1 MDPIPVKPSPPQQAP
16 TVEEPTTCREC
27 RRRKVKC
34 DGVMP
39 VCSICRKYR
48 RHCLYDK
55 HSRTRLTRRQ
65 LTLLEERL
73 EKAETVLRRHYTD
86 GQIAEMLEGPKEGL
100 VTQNQQAPAATP
112 ATAPESAPTPALT
125 LGTTPGLG
133 GLPNATPTPGNVD
146 NLLQLPNQTPDS
158 SVYMTGTGNA
168 GTFTTD
174 PLLLA
179 PIGELDAAPGLW
191 TASQDTAF
199 EATLAPADNFE
210 WNEQETSWGTYDPA
224 TWSITNH
231 VDGNPQAIMDGMASL
246 TIGDQKRGYYGAASG
261 SALLRQILS
270 ARPDGEEVDAEVAL
284 HEIESLFQQHS
295 DHSQWF
301 RSQAMLTRVAVEN
314 LIDAFFVFY
323 HPTFPIVHEPT
334 FRAQYAGTLPCA
346 NKGHWNTLANIL
358 AALGSF
364 ASSNVAD
371 ATDLPIFQAAQKSLF
386 SNYLEVGNLTL
397 VQAFSLS
404 SNYMQKR
411 NKPNTGFNY
420 GGLAIRLAIGLG
432 LHKDLEGNSLSPLQ
446 TETRRRIWWCLCV
459 LDVGAT
465 ITYGRPLNWPQA
477 GVETAFPLNIHEK
490 DLTQDSTHCPPEV
503 EGITMYTY
511 IRVQS
516 AYHLSTMTVYNRLIT
531 SPFPSATELITLDDV
546 CIGSWL
552 AQVPYYYLA
561 VPPPDSEFALGM
573 GISEWRYRNLR
584 IVMYRPFLVRWARSS
599 AQNAQQ
605 NLTSS
610 ENLAV
615 FRCLDAAKESITHI
629 QGYWTSRS
637 HSRLAAFYILYF
649 LFHATLIPVH
659 CLRQN
664 PHHALAPD
672 WRAQI
677 QASLSIMGAMAELNP
692 NSSKCRDITL
702 KLCWPHLEEEGART
716 YCDNAPFVPSVGDSE
731 AASIINGYNTW
742 CESMTNAG
750 ISVPYDWADDNDSA
764 LGFF

>member
-1 MDPIPVKPSPPQQAP
+1 MDPNSVKPPPSQTPRSDAPQA
-16 TVEEPTTCREC
+16 EEPTTCREC

-48 RHCLYDK
+48 RHCL
-55 HSRTRLTRRQ
+55 Q

-100 VTQNQQAPAATP
+100 LTQNQAPAATP
-112 ATAPESAPTPALT
+112 ATVPDAAPTPA
-125 LGTTPGLG
+125 LGTTPGLVS
-133 GLPNATPTPGNVD
+133 LPNTTPPGNVD
-146 NLLQLPNQTPDS
+146 NLLQLPTQAQDPGI
-158 SVYMTGTGNA
+158 YMTGTGNA

-179 PIGELDAAPGLW
+179 PIGELDTAPGLW
-191 TASQDTAF
+191 TASQDAAF
-199 EATLAPADNFE
+199 EVTPSPADNFE

-224 TWSITNH
+224 SWSITSH

-314 LIDAFFVFY
+314 LIDAFFVLY

-432 LHKDLEGNSLSPLQ
+432 LHKDLDGNNLSPLQ

-490 DLTQDSTHCPPEV
+490 ELTQDSTQYPPEV

-511 IRVQS
+511 VRVQS

-637 HSRLAAFYILYF
+637 HSRLAAFYIL
-649 LFHATLIPVH
+649 
-659 CLRQN
+659 
-664 PHHALAPD
+664 
-672 WRAQI
+672 
-677 QASLSIMGAMAELNP
+677 
-692 NSSKCRDITL
+692 
-702 KLCWPHLEEEGART
+702 
-716 YCDNAPFVPSVGDSE
+716 
-731 AASIINGYNTW
+731 
-742 CESMTNAG
+742 
-750 ISVPYDWADDNDSA
+750 
-764 LGFF
+764 

>member
-1 MDPIPVKPSPPQQAP
+1 
-16 TVEEPTTCREC
+16 
-27 RRRKVKC
+27 
-34 DGVMP
+34 
-39 VCSICRKYR
+39 
-48 RHCLYDK
+48 
-55 HSRTRLTRRQ
+55 
-65 LTLLEERL
+65 
-73 EKAETVLRRHYTD
+73 LRRHYTD

-100 VTQNQQAPAATP
+100 VTQNQQVPAATP
-112 ATAPESAPTPALT
+112 STAPESAPTPALT
-125 LGTTPGLG
+125 LGATPGLVS
-133 GLPNATPTPGNVD
+133 LPNTTPTPGNVD

-158 SVYMTGTGNA
+158 SLYMTGTGNA

-199 EATLAPADNFE
+199 EATPSPADNFE

-224 TWSITNH
+224 SWSITSH

-432 LHKDLEGNSLSPLQ
+432 LHKDLEGNNLSPLQ

-490 DLTQDSTHCPPEV
+490 V
-503 EGITMYTY
+503 
-511 IRVQS
+511 
-516 AYHLSTMTVYNRLIT
+516 
-531 SPFPSATELITLDDV
+531 
-546 CIGSWL
+546 
-552 AQVPYYYLA
+552 
-561 VPPPDSEFALGM
+561 
-573 GISEWRYRNLR
+573 
-584 IVMYRPFLVRWARSS
+584 
-599 AQNAQQ
+599 
-605 NLTSS
+605 
-610 ENLAV
+610 
-615 FRCLDAAKESITHI
+615 
-629 QGYWTSRS
+629 
-637 HSRLAAFYILYF
+637 SRL
-649 LFHATLIPVH
+649 
-659 CLRQN
+659 
-664 PHHALAPD
+664 
-672 WRAQI
+672 
-677 QASLSIMGAMAELNP
+677 E
-692 NSSKCRDITL
+692 
-702 KLCWPHLEEEGART
+702 RT
-716 YCDNAPFVPSVGDSE
+716 C
-731 AASIINGYNTW
+731 
-742 CESMTNAG
+742 
-750 ISVPYDWADDNDSA
+750 
-764 LGFF
+764 GFSY